1 VPVIEQHKG
10 KLQMLSEIPVG
21 TATRERL
28 RSVDLYRRGRTVF
41 PGGVTRAT
49 IELDP
54 EPIYMASGD
63 GAYVYDVDGN
73 RFLDLNNNFT
83 TLVHGHAYA
92 PVTEA
97 VSALLR
103 NGSCF
108 SNPTSYEIALA
119 ELLVA
124 RIPSVDQVRFVN
136 TGTEAVMFAIKAAR
150 AYTGRPA
157 IIRFAGC
164 YHGSYDWAETGQN
177 GVITPGG
184 VDDTTGLPGYAG
196 APAQSADD
204 VVVLEFNDIEGLERG
219 VRRHAHHLAAILIDP
234 MPSRAG
240 LLQPLPKF
248 VERVTALAK
257 RHGILVIADEVL
269 NLRQG
274 YHGASHRY
282 GFEPDLL
289 TAGKIIGGGFPIGAI
304 GGRSDVMAVFGG
316 DSPNPLVPQGGTFS
330 ANPVSMLAGL
340 VAMQALTHEE
350 LDRLELMGQTLCRE
364 LRDCAAR
371 LDRPFSVAGAAS
383 LFRIHPKLVLPQT
396 YAETRM
402 SDGERES
409 MRSLTRFFRERGILI
424 PLGAAAC
431 LSTAVTYRDIE
442 QVASV
447 FEQFLKSHD
456 SRTSEER
463 S

>member
-1 VPVIEQHKG
+1 
-10 KLQMLSEIPVG
+10 MLPEMAVG
-21 TATRERL
+21 TAARERS
-28 RSVDLYRRGRTVF
+28 RSADLYRRGRGVF
-41 PGGVTRAT
+41 PAGVTRST

-54 EPIYMASGD
+54 EPIYMASGS
-63 GAYVYDVDGN
+63 GAYVLDVDGN

-83 TLVHGHAYA
+83 TLVHGHGYP
-92 PVTEA
+92 PVVEA
-97 VSALLR
+97 VSELLR
-103 NGSCF
+103 RGSCF
-108 SNPTSYEIALA
+108 SNPTQYEIALA
-119 ELLVA
+119 ELLIDRVPA
-124 RIPSVDQVRFVN
+124 VERVRFVN

-177 GVITPGG
+177 GVTKSAGPG
-184 VDDTTGLPGYAG
+184 VTVGLPGYAG
-196 APAQSADD
+196 APVQSADD

-219 VRRHAHHLAAILIDP
+219 VLQHADHLAAILIDP

-240 LLQPLPKF
+240 LLRPIPEF
-248 VERVTALAK
+248 VGRLTTLAR

-274 YHGASHRY
+274 YQGASARY
-282 GFEPDLL
+282 GIQPDLL

-316 DSPNPLVPQGGTFS
+316 GGRAPLVPQGGTFS
-330 ANPVSMLAGL
+330 ANPVSMVAGL
-340 VAMQALTHEE
+340 IAMQAMTPAAF
-350 LDRLELMGQTLCRE
+350 DRLERMGDALCQQ

-383 LFRIHPKLVLPQT
+383 LFRIHPKPVVPTT
-396 YAETRM
+396 YTESRM
-402 SDGERES
+402 NAGEEEC
-409 MRSLTRFFRERGILI
+409 MRDLTRFFRERGVLL
-424 PLGAAAC
+424 PYGAAAC
-431 LSTAVTYRDIE
+431 LSTAMTDRDID
-442 QVASV
+442 QVTSV
-447 FEQFLKSHD
+447 FEEFLTKQD
-456 SRTSEER
+456 ARRWEAR